1 MLGNHADHFM
11 LAQFNEHVTAITP
24 NAGGKSFDVPDRER
38 AGTAHVT
45 MPRGFQMPGPQRVVS
60 SGFVPGAS
68 FVAPPRL
75 SPDPSGALPGMG
87 NDPSGALPGM
97 GEGGQGVAVNLNTA
111 TLLGWGV
118 IAAGLIFFL
127 GRRNGEARSAPTE
140 AVK

>member
-87 NDPSGALPGM
+87 
-97 GEGGQGVAVNLNTA
+97 EGGQGVAVNLNTA